1 MSNNISI
8 KDRNIRI
15 QIWDTA
21 GQEAY
26 RSITRSYY
34 KSSTCAF
41 IVYDI
46 TEKKTFD
53 DVDIWLRDCRD
64 ICYKNVLIYLIGNK
78 SDLEDKRQVTFE
90 EGKQYAEENNLVFF
104 ETSALNGSNI
114 EEIFIQSAT
123 DLVNKLESGELN
135 NDLSNSGIKVFQY
148 PNKGIEDKM
157 LNKKKGCC

>member
-1 MSNNISI
+1 MSKNISI
-8 KDRNIRI
+8 NDRNIRI
-15 QIWDTA
+15 QMWDTA

-34 KSSTCAF
+34 KNSTCVF

-46 TEKKTFD
+46 TDKKTFD
-53 DVDIWLRDCRD
+53 DVDIWLRDCRE
-64 ICYKNVLIYLIGNK
+64 ICFKNVLIYLIGNK
-78 SDLEDKRQVTFE
+78 SDLEDIRQVTYE
-90 EGKQYAEENNLVFF
+90 EGKNYADENNLVFY
-104 ETSALNGSNI
+104 ETSALNGNNI

-135 NDLSNSGIKVFQY
+135 NDLSNSGIKIFQY